1 MVWESVGITYN
12 LDNNQATTGNSFNWL
27 SVCYGFCHPD
37 SFSLGVVKSPFGMN
51 CPAPPEW
58 YHLFTENRSETA
70 LALWFTEWVRI
81 PEDHTPKPS
90 LILLPIPKNQQRTC
104 DAPGVTGVHGRRY
117 VCSFAPK
124 IPWKDHYPSR
134 KVSTR
139 RSLAQRNNCSFS
151 AARIQRLRATSSSDL
166 LVGNSSYHHQ
176 HPLRVNC

>member
-90 LILLPIPKNQQRTC
+90 LILLPIPLKPATHLWHFWCCGSPWASVIAFHQAKRLF
-104 DAPGVTGVHGRRY
+104 
-117 VCSFAPK
+117 VCILFYGNNSLVVSMY
-124 IPWKDHYPSR
+124 ININLVMNWKLKS
-134 KVSTR
+134 
-139 RSLAQRNNCSFS
+139 
-151 AARIQRLRATSSSDL
+151 
-166 LVGNSSYHHQ
+166 
-176 HPLRVNC
+176 